1 MATNVTYIIG
11 SILSMIVGMAIL
23 LYGPIVSGYVINS
36 ASSIQSDIGDTCVN
50 YPGHNCSAL
59 GADTSLNDT
68 VDDITANTWTVYQIL
83 GVVFIFIAI
92 GLLLLGLMGGFAPV
106 LAMVNR
112 GF

>member
-1 MATNVTYIIG
+1 MPTNITYIIG
-11 SILSMIVGMAIL
+11 AILSMVVGMAIL
-23 LYGPIVSGYVINS
+23 LYGPIVSGYVIDS
-36 ASSIQSDIGDTCVN
+36 AEDIQSDIGDTCIS
-50 YPGHNCSAL
+50 YTGHNCSAL
-59 GADTSLNDT
+59 GADTGMNDT
-68 VDDITANTWTVYQIL
+68 IDDITGNTWTVYQIL

>member
-1 MATNVTYIIG
+1 MPTNVTYIIG
-11 SILSMIVGMAIL
+11 AILSMVVGMALL
-23 LYGPIVSGYVINS
+23 LYGPIVSGYVIDT
-36 ASSIQSDIGDTCVN
+36 AQPILSDVN
-50 YPGHNCSAL
+50 D
-59 GADTSLNDT
+59 ADLNET
-68 VDDITANTWTVYQIL
+68 FDDIAQNTWTVYQIL